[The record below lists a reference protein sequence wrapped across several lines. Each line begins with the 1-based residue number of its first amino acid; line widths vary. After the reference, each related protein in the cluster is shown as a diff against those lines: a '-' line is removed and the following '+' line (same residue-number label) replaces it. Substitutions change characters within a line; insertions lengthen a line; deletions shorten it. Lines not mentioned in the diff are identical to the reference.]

1 MVSASSSA
9 RARRIAHN
17 LATLRYLSHRVVV
30 MYLGKVV
37 ESAPAGA
44 LFTHP
49 LHPYTKALISAS
61 LPTRPGE
68 EREALAVARRLHG

>member
-1 MVSASSSA
+1 MERPVSSRSG
-9 RARRIAHN
+9 
-17 LATLRYLSHRVVV
+17 VVV

-37 ESAPAGA
+37 ESAPAEA
-44 LFTHP
+44 LFTRP

-68 EREALAVARRLHG
+68 EREGILLGIVDTGRRPG